1 MPSQRSILGI
11 GLAVLLAISEPPSVS
26 TSSRGA
32 AFRSGTSGTPGWIR
46 SRCRRR
52 EKGRCSM
59 SSGLPGS
66 KSLGTETQPS
76 PGPFSVSPVRR
87 REESKSLFRPRN
99 RKSVAQLTQAVRL
112 AASGYDDGAL
122 GKRPERRQYNRF
134 RREVVT
140 PYPRY
145 AVLPMCPGRTHTL
158 TGRRRRIRT
167 ADPLGVND
175 VRWQKSQMIQWRACS
190 IVAVCSIS
198 VHVNLGRDG

>member
-1 MPSQRSILGI
+1 
-11 GLAVLLAISEPPSVS
+11 
-26 TSSRGA
+26 
-32 AFRSGTSGTPGWIR
+32 
-46 SRCRRR
+46 
-52 EKGRCSM
+52 M

-158 TGRRRRIRT
+158 
-167 ADPLGVND
+167 LVVND
-175 VRWQKSQMIQWRACS
+175 VCWQKSQMIQWRACS